1 MVMQKVN
8 TPLASM
14 DFRVLRFLRLLL
26 QTSSVTRT
34 AELLE
39 ISQPAASR
47 ILARIR
53 DLTGD
58 PLLIRTQAGYQLTD
72 HALTLQEPV
81 LNAINSVE
89 AVFQPPYFDPERSH
103 RCFQVAGTDYATACI
118 IGPLMDRFAEIAPHI
133 QINVTPLVPDSFSKI
148 LEGEIDFVFYAGLD
162 VKGDLIAKKLFVD
175 SYVLLMRE
183 GHPLME
189 IAKQNEFLEPSDITS
204 YRQIEFAYPT
214 VDRLQADPVMRIQH
228 DNVAAAFSVPFFTT
242 LPFHVSNSD
251 AVAAVPSRLG
261 AQLLTFANIFSVP
274 FRLDA
279 EFPYYVLWHER
290 GQFNP
295 SITWLVDEVAQMI
308 ASE

>member
-1 MVMQKVN
+1 MIVMQKMN
-8 TPLASM
+8 IQLASM
-14 DFRVLRFLRLLL
+14 DFRVLRFLRILL

-81 LNAINSVE
+81 LDAINSIE
-89 AVFQPPYFDPERSH
+89 AVFQPPYFDPELSH
-103 RCFQVAGTDYATACI
+103 RCFRIAGTDYATACI
-118 IGPLMDRFAEIAPHI
+118 IGPLMDRLTKIAPHI
-133 QINVTPLVPDSFSKI
+133 QVDVTPLVPDSFSMI

-183 GHPLME
+183 GHPLLE
-189 IAKQNEFLEPSDITS
+189 LVGQKGFLDPPDIAP
-204 YRQIEFAYPT
+204 YRQIEFSYPT
-214 VDRLQADPVMRIQH
+214 VDRLRADTVMRIQR
-228 DNVAAAFSVPFFTT
+228 DDAAAVFSVPFFTAM
-242 LPFHVSNSD
+242 PFHVANSD

-261 AQLLTFANIFSVP
+261 TQLSTFSNVVSVP
-274 FRLDA
+274 FRSGA
-279 EFPYYVLWHER
+279 EFPYYLLWHER

-295 SITWLVDEVAQMI
+295 AINWFVDEVTPILA
-308 ASE
+308 